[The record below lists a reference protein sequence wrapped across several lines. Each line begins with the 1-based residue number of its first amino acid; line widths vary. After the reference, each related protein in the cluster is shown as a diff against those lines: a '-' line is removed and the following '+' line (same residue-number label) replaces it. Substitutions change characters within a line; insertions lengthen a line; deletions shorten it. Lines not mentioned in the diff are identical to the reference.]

1 MVDSEAHRTR
11 LRANVA
17 PQGRQYHTEHRT
29 GMKPIVED
37 LENLHGRRKTVGL
50 EDGNN
55 AFLRA
60 LRHVISAKQFN

>member
-1 MVDSEAHRTR
+1 
-11 LRANVA
+11 
-17 PQGRQYHTEHRT
+17 
-29 GMKPIVED
+29 MKPIVED

-60 LRHVISAKQFN
+60 LRHVI